1 MDHHTADFLKGIVT
15 TAFIG
20 TWILLGIAGFIA
32 FRLLDTAAKR
42 RWMPRWGALVA
53 VLFVVFST
61 ALSVLESRSWSGL
74 WILILVVPGVVLIAY
89 LNNNSVKFCDKC
101 DAFLWNYSWF
111 TPMRFCSRCG
121 ALLDTSK
128 PSRGDSLLE

>member
-1 MDHHTADFLKGIVT
+1 MDHHTAVVLKEIVT

-20 TWILLGIAGFIA
+20 TWIILGFVGLIAC
-32 FRLLDTAAKR
+32 RWLDTAAKR

-53 VLFVVFST
+53 VLFIVFST
-61 ALSVLESRSWSGL
+61 ALSVVESRSWSGL

-128 PSRGDSLLE
+128 RSRDNGLLE

>member
-1 MDHHTADFLKGIVT
+1 MDQHTAVVLKGIVT

-20 TWILLGIAGFIA
+20 TWILLGIAGFVA
-32 FRLLDTAAKR
+32 FLWLDAAAKR

-74 WILILVVPGVVLIAY
+74 WILTLVVPGVILIAY
-89 LNNNSVKFCDKC
+89 LNNNSVKFCEKC
-101 DAFLWNYSWF
+101 GAFLWNYNWF
-111 TPMRFCSRCG
+111 APMSFCSRCG
-121 ALLDTSK
+121 AELSTSK